1 MFIIKI
7 ILKWIILAAAVV
19 LAAHVVP
26 GIAVVSWT
34 TALIVGLVLGFIN
47 TFIKPILAVLSIPIN
62 ILTLGLFGLVLNAL
76 LFWIAAYLVPGFT
89 IATFVAALLGS
100 ILVSVVMWLAHFFI
114 D

>member
-7 ILKWIILAAAVV
+7 IIKWILLAATVV
-19 LAAHVVP
+19 LAAHIIP
-26 GIAVVSWT
+26 GISVASWT
-34 TALIVGLVLGFIN
+34 TALIVGVVLGLIN
-47 TFIKPILAVLSIPIN
+47 TFIKPVLAILAIPIN

-76 LFWIAAYLVPGFT
+76 LFWAAAYFVTGFVV
-89 IATFVAALLGS
+89 ASFMAALLGS